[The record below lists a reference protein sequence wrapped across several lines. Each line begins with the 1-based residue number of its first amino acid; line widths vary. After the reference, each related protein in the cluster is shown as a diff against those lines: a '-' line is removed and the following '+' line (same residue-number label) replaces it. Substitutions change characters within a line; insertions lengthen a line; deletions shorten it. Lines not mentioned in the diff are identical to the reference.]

1 LLVLGLLNELQ
12 DFEVRVYP
20 VDDWSS
26 SEIVEIEVAWNG
38 IRQPET
44 QNRLPKMKWL
54 QAYQAFATRLD
65 VNEHQ
70 LAAMAQ
76 GLERGHV
83 LRFDLNCRRSDLE
96 SVGFI
101 AGR

>member
-1 LLVLGLLNELQ
+1 MQRISIERQ

-20 VDDWSS
+20 VADWSS
-26 SEIVEIEVAWNG
+26 SEMVEIEVTWNG
-38 IRQPET
+38 IRQPEA
-44 QNRLPKMKWL
+44 QHKLPKMKWT

-76 GLERGHV
+76 GLERGRV

-96 SVGFI
+96 IVGFI
-101 AGR
+101 TGG

>member
-1 LLVLGLLNELQ
+1 MQRISIERQ

-20 VDDWSS
+20 VADWSS
-26 SEIVEIEVAWNG
+26 SETVEIEVTW
-38 IRQPET
+38 T
-44 QNRLPKMKWL
+44 VFDSLSKHKLPKMKRT

-76 GLERGHV
+76 GLERGRV

-96 SVGFI
+96 IVGSI
-101 AGR
+101 TGG